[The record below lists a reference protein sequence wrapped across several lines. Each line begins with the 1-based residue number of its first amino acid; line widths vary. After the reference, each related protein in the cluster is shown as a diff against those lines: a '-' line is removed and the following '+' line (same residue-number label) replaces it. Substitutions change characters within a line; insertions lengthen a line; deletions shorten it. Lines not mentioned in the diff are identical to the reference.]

1 MLKKMIRKSFYSL
14 LIPALVLG
22 LTACGPQQKETV
34 EIPVFSENYER
45 FVRTLSSDEFEGRAP
60 TTPGGKKTK
69 AYIEAEFR
77 RMGLKPANDNSF
89 RQAVPLIEIE
99 GSNFSD
105 LQISDSLIDLSF
117 SYLDEMVVTTIRQ
130 EDSIRLEDSEL
141 VFAGYGIVAPEFGW
155 DDYKGI
161 DVSGKTVV
169 VLVNDPGYEKEDPD
183 LFTGNAMTYYGRWT
197 YKYEEAARQGAAGV
211 LIVHETG
218 PAGYGWDVV
227 RNSWSGP
234 QYEVGGNNSPSVL
247 VQGWLHTDAAALLFD
262 RAAYS
267 FTQLKE
273 LALSPDFQPFSLGM
287 SASVNFDIKYSQS
300 DSYNIAGYIEGSE
313 RPEETII
320 YMAHWDHLGKEETDE
335 GVKIYN
341 GAIDNATGTGAIMAI
356 AEKFSRMDPAPKR
369 SVVFIAVTAEESGL
383 IGSQYYAQNPL
394 FPLEKTVG
402 GINID
407 GLNVY
412 GPTRDIVVIGY
423 NMTQMQ
429 DYLTQY
435 AAGQERVLVPE
446 RYPER
451 GYFYRSDHFNL
462 VKEGVPMIYANSGN
476 DYIGRDEQ
484 YAAMVQEDQE
494 NRYHSPDDVINELW
508 DWRGLHQNLW
518 LFYNVGKE
526 LANSNDWPQWREGT
540 EFEAIRQATD
550 HLRE

>member
-341 GAIDNATGTGAIMAI
+341 GAIDNATGTGAIKAI
-356 AEKFSRMDPAPKR
+356 AEKYSRMDPAPKR

-423 NMTQMQ
+423 NMTHMQ
-429 DYLTQY
+429 DYLAQH
-435 AAGQERVLVPE
+435 AAGQERVLFPE

-476 DYIGRDEQ
+476 DFIGRDEQ